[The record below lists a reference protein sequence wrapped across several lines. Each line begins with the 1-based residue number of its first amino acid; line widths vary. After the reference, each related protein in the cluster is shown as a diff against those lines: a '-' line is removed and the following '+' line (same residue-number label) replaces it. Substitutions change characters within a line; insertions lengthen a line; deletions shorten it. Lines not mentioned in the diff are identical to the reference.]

1 MGSRR
6 SRPVSA
12 PEETSII
19 GWPPD
24 VNTLSLLSWLGA
36 GIALAD
42 HKHDAPPCSILTDHR
57 GRTRIPVT
65 HVAHTCLRIP
75 PSQSCCD
82 RHVWT
87 ADTADTAEPRQL
99 TILTVP
105 SFLMNCTCADTKLKA
120 IKISTSTL

>member
-19 GWPPD
+19 GWPLD

-36 GIALAD
+36 GIAFAD
-42 HKHDAPPCSILTDHR
+42 HRHDAPPCSVLTDHR
-57 GRTRIPVT
+57 GRIRTPLT
-65 HVAHTCLRIP
+65 HVADTCLRIP
-75 PSQSCCD
+75 PSQFCCD
-82 RHVWT
+82 RRVWT
-87 ADTADTAEPRQL
+87 ADTVEPRPA

-105 SFLMNCTCADTKLKA
+105 SF
-120 IKISTSTL
+120 S